1 MSPCNEPRVNR
12 DHRQLEDQYRLLRQH
27 HVRME
32 CLMESMLRERG
43 MRELFGERYKEERDH
58 YEGASWRTGDKP

>member
-1 MSPCNEPRVNR
+1 
-12 DHRQLEDQYRLLRQH
+12 
-27 HVRME
+27 ME